1 MGRPPHT
8 GVIGAPVELGVRLAS
23 GPFDSRGP
31 GHSLREPEQSLG
43 PVLAVPAIT
52 RMGPMTPVAEH
63 HRFVGIDVGK
73 KHLDIHLHPEGR
85 HWRVDYTPAGLSQ
98 LAARLAALEPQLV
111 VMEASGGYERA
122 CADCLAGA
130 GLAVSVI
137 NPRLVRR
144 FAGSLGK
151 LAKTDKI
158 DAEVISRFA
167 TFAQPEARH
176 TPDPAHAR
184 LTALATRRR
193 QIVAMI
199 VKEKQRADP
208 GHVHPDILPDIKRH
222 LRSLDQER
230 AKLDARIEAI
240 IAAHPLWSRIAAAV
254 QEEKGV
260 GTQTANTLITH
271 LPQIGTL
278 NRREAAALAG
288 LAPINRD
295 SGAHRGRRFVQGGRQ
310 PLKTAL
316 YLAALSA
323 ARHHP
328 TLKPFYQSLRSAG
341 KAPKSALI
349 AVARKLLIILNAI
362 AKKTI
367 SAT

>member
-1 MGRPPHT
+1 MTH
-8 GVIGAPVELGVRLAS
+8 
-23 GPFDSRGP
+23 
-31 GHSLREPEQSLG
+31 
-43 PVLAVPAIT
+43 IT
-52 RMGPMTPVAEH
+52 QDDHV
-63 HRFVGIDVGK
+63 VGIDIGK
-73 KHLDIHLHPEGR
+73 SHLDIHLHPQGK
-85 HWRVDYTPAGLSQ
+85 HWRVDYTPAGISQ
-98 LAARLAALEPQLV
+98 LAIKLAALEPQLV

-122 CADCLAGA
+122 CADSLAAA
-130 GLAVSVI
+130 GLAVAIV

-158 DAEVISRFA
+158 DAEVIARFA
-167 TFAQPEARH
+167 AFAKPEARH
-176 TPDPAHAR
+176 IPDPAHAR

-193 QIVAMI
+193 QIVSMI

-222 LRSLDQER
+222 LRSLDKEK
-230 AKLDARIEAI
+230 AKLDTKIDAI

-254 QEEKGV
+254 QCEKGV
-260 GTQTANTLITH
+260 GPQTANALITH

-288 LAPINRD
+288 LAPINHD
-295 SGAHRGRRFVQGGRQ
+295 SGKHRGRRFVQGGRQ
-310 PLKTAL
+310 SLKTAL

-328 TLKPFYQSLRSAG
+328 TLSHFYQSLRNAG
-341 KAPKSALI
+341 KAAKSALI
-349 AVARKLLIILNAI
+349 AVARKLLIILNSI
-362 AKKTI
+362 AKQI
-367 SAT
+367 VIAT